1 MPTFRGSGG
10 GGGGG
15 ADVAFCGRRE
25 NISEEKLALALGE
38 IATECDVAGR
48 DCLAEKKVRE
58 RESSESDQ
66 CFPR

>member
-25 NISEEKLALALGE
+25 NISERLAMALGE

>member
-10 GGGGG
+10 G
-15 ADVAFCGRRE
+15 ADVAFCVRRE
-25 NISEEKLALALGE
+25 NVSEERLALGE

-48 DCLAEKKVRE
+48 DWLAEKKVRE
-58 RESSESDQ
+58 GESSDQ